1 MSSKNFL
8 SSLSVAILISD
19 IDEVKEITNVFRKL
33 GVIPYF
39 YEDLKSFWHGSLE
52 KMPTIA
58 IVDVK
63 KMSEGNLVLKNHPF
77 VMTEELP
84 LLFYYSEQTEPLLV
98 STQEIFHLGSVKKAT
113 NYEGIFKGL
122 LKRINKMISL
132 EQENHNL
139 KLSVHAKNEE
149 LKILEQKIDTTIKI
163 DHYQALSRNLCHQL
177 SDNHEN
183 KEFTQILDHLIQET
197 KEFDSY
203 SIVELSF
210 NGQKIISPLIHGRKF
225 RALPSIWLGQVCKEG
240 IELFAQNMAAQVV
253 TDVLGPNSV
262 ALTIQG
268 SKQNPEMIVYIKAAD
283 DLCFNYFDWQLF
295 ESFIN
300 GLFTKQKLKEGA
312 NKNYSNSIT
321 NAFEAMSY
329 LDNNSFSFDSLNTAK
344 KVDDVRIVNV
354 DLRSIG
360 EIILKNGEQRFFWQK
375 FFQDFVSRLELQVGI
390 PFQSF
395 IFGVDHISFVVEG
408 KNCDKFFG
416 YVKEFSE
423 KFSYWKYFENND
435 SIIFQEVRPN
445 VFMTPTSA
453 FGYLNRIKQQ
463 AETKSSNNLYKTSI
477 KWERENLNEI

>member
-63 KMSEGNLVLKNHPF
+63 KMSEGSLVLKNHPF

-122 LKRINKMISL
+122 LKRINKMITL

-139 KLSVHAKNEE
+139 KLSIHAKTEE
-149 LKILEQKIDTTIKI
+149 LKVLETKIETNNKI
-163 DHYQALSRNLCHQL
+163 DHYQILSKNLCNKL
-177 SDNHEN
+177 AIDNSQI
-183 KEFTQILDHLIQET
+183 EFTQIIDKLIQET
-197 KEFDSY
+197 SEFDSY
-203 SIVELSF
+203 TIVELSF
-210 NGQKIISPLIHGRKF
+210 NGQKLISPLSHGRKF
-225 RALPSIWLGQVCKEG
+225 RALPSIWLGQVCKDG
-240 IELFAQNMAAQVV
+240 IELFAQNMSAQVV
-253 TDVLGPNSV
+253 TDVLGHNSV
-262 ALTIQG
+262 ALLIQG
-268 SKQNPEMIVYIKAAD
+268 TKHNPDMLIYIKATD
-283 DLCFNYFDWQLF
+283 ELCFNYFDWQLF
-295 ESFIN
+295 ESFLN
-300 GLFTKQKLKEGA
+300 GLYTKQKLKENA
-312 NKNYSNSIT
+312 EKNQSNIVI
-321 NAFEAMSY
+321 NAFDALTY
-329 LDNNSFSFDSLNTAK
+329 LDTNSFSLNNSMNRK
-344 KVDDVRIVNV
+344 IEEVRLINI
-354 DLRSIG
+354 DLKSIG
-360 EIILKNGEQRFFWQK
+360 EIILKNGEQRFYWQK
-375 FFQDFVSRLELQVGI
+375 FYQDFTSRLELQSGI
-390 PFQSF
+390 NFQSF
-395 IFGVDHISFVVEG
+395 VFGTEHISLIVEA
-408 KNCDKFFG
+408 KLVDRLFEMT
-416 YVKEFSE
+416 KEFSE

-445 VFMTPTSA
+445 VYMTPTSA
-453 FGYLNRIKQQ
+453 YGYLNRIKQN
-463 AETKSSNNLYKTSI
+463 AEIKNIGLMNKKSI